1 MIKSILSSSALTCGA
16 LAFISSNADASS
28 LTLDNTF
35 YTNPNAW
42 VYVWDNDVST
52 GSFETGTSWHLL
64 KSTNDTT
71 LTECPTDYNPSAN
84 DPVFVGYTFSYTD
97 GKQILTQNDTAITA
111 TLPPSISYS
120 RVYLGTNVKLT
131 GTDNL
136 FSGGSTLTFDFGDL
150 TNSQSGIS
158 MGDFWKQDTVVNFAG
173 TLTLSD
179 KTFSYTLFESTKMYQ
194 NEGSWN
200 ASGFTVVD
208 ANGNKL
214 TYDATGAGT
223 EGTFWLEQVMDANK
237 NFTISL
243 KANAVPEPS
252 VPALSLM
259 ALIGLLVRRRRKV

>member
-52 GSFETGTSWHLL
+52 GSFGTYTSWHLL

-71 LTECPTDYNPSAN
+71 LTECPTDFKPSAH

-97 GKQILTQNDTAITA
+97 GKQILNQNDTAITA

-158 MGDFWKQDTVVNFAG
+158 MGKFWKQDTVVNFAG

-179 KTFSYTLFESTKMYQ
+179 KTFSYTLFESTNMYQ

-214 TYDATGAGT
+214 TYDAKGAGT

>member
-1 MIKSILSSSALTCGA
+1 MIKSILSFSALTCGA
-16 LAFISSNADASS
+16 LAFISSNADAYSV
-28 LTLDNTF
+28 TLDNTF

-52 GSFETGTSWHLL
+52 GSFGTYTSWHLL

-71 LTECPTDYNPSAN
+71 LTKSSTNTPTTN

-111 TLPPSISYS
+111 TLPSSISYS

-158 MGDFWKQDTVVNFAG
+158 MGDFWKQNTVVNFAG
-173 TLTLSD
+173 ILTLSD
-179 KTFSYTLFESTKMYQ
+179 KTFSYTLFESTNMYQ

-200 ASGFTVVD
+200 ASGFSVVD

-223 EGTFWLEQVMDANK
+223 EGTFWLEQVKDANN
-237 NFTISL
+237 NFTVSL

>member
-1 MIKSILSSSALTCGA
+1 MIKSILSFSALTCGA

-52 GSFETGTSWHLL
+52 GSFGTYTSWHLL

-71 LTECPTDYNPSAN
+71 LTKSSTNTPTTN

-97 GKQILTQNDTAITA
+97 GKQILNQNDTAITA

-131 GTDNL
+131 GTNNL

-158 MGDFWKQDTVVNFAG
+158 MGKFWKQDTVVNFAG

-179 KTFSYTLFESTKMYQ
+179 KTFSYTLFESTNMYQ

-214 TYDATGAGT
+214 TYDAKGAGT